1 MFHAEPAERQVPV
14 EDVRAGFTPSDEDIK
29 LLEDVLPLIDE
40 TFAGFLNASVPE
52 QRNQFVIDPL
62 GAVSRMARF
71 YGLNPISQIDPKT
84 IGRSSAQVIR
94 FPEGKAIEA
103 LWTSADGRQY
113 DTVFREESGEWRL
126 DWEHFARYSEYPWS
140 LFLAGGDVTEG
151 EFRLLARERLAEERK
166 NAETIS
172 LVLYSPRFGNPGEAG
187 FQSPEFLVSRK
198 SEDGR
203 LLDAAFKLAREGG
216 RVFGSQLGKI
226 DPDEMIRVNVR
237 VKRVEGDLG
246 RSFQISR
253 VIACHWYSVEDPG
266 VEPAPIAVGGSRETP
281 GDGITPVELDATPQA
296 PE

>member
-1 MFHAEPAERQVPV
+1 
-14 EDVRAGFTPSDEDIK
+14 
-29 LLEDVLPLIDE
+29 
-40 TFAGFLNASVPE
+40 
-52 QRNQFVIDPL
+52 
-62 GAVSRMARF
+62 
-71 YGLNPISQIDPKT
+71 
-84 IGRSSAQVIR
+84 
-94 FPEGKAIEA
+94 
-103 LWTSADGRQY
+103 
-113 DTVFREESGEWRL
+113 
-126 DWEHFARYSEYPWS
+126 

-172 LVLYSPRFGNPGEAG
+172 LVLYAPRFGNPGEAG

-198 SEDGR
+198 SDDGR

-216 RVFGSQLGKI
+216 RVFNSQLGKI

-246 RSFQISR
+246 RSFQITR

-266 VEPAPIAVGGSRETP
+266 VEPAPIAVEKSQEIP
-281 GDGITPVELDATPQA
+281 GDGITPVEVDATPQA